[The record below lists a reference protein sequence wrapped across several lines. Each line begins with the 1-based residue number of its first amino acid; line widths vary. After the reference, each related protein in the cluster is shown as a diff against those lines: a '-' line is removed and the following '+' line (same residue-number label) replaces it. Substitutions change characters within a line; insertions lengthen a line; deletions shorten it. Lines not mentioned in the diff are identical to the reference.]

1 MLEKPL
7 ILLVILVL
15 LLIFYLV
22 ISFSVGKNKQPQSS
36 TKINNYL
43 FAVRVL
49 ITILAIVGT
58 ILWYFS

>member
-22 ISFSVGKNKQPQSS
+22 ISFSAGKNKQPQSS
-36 TKINNYL
+36 AKINDYL
-43 FAVRVL
+43 FYTCINL
-49 ITILAIVGT
+49 LTKKILQT
-58 ILWYFS
+58 KRILRK